1 MCQLAGH
8 LTALTHGAGPNVTDD
23 LRDGGLGDAALAVW
37 TTTPWTMP
45 ANLAV
50 AVNDR
55 MNYSLVQVR
64 ALRALRAVQPE
75 VGVLRS
81 RRRQTTLLAHGSLG
95 KQWAAKAQG
104 WHRRAVG

>member
-1 MCQLAGH
+1 M
-8 LTALTHGAGPNVTDD
+8 TDD

-55 MNYSLVQVR
+55 MDYTLVQVR
-64 ALRALRAVQPE
+64 ALRALRAVRAVQPE
-75 VGVLRS
+75 VGVVRS
-81 RRRQTTLLAHGSLG
+81 RRRQKTLLAHGNLG

-104 WHRRAVG
+104 WHRQAVG